1 MLFFGNA
8 VATEPLAKPLGFL
21 ATSSAVR
28 SDAPARACAGRASL
42 LSSDESSASAQAR
55 RRAGGSGGGGG
66 LGFAFAA
73 VEMLWVNILL
83 TLSISFANVSSRL
96 SSH

>member
-55 RRAGGSGGGGG
+55 RRAGGSGGGG

>member
-21 ATSSAVR
+21 ATFSAVR
-28 SDAPARACAGRASL
+28 SDTPARACAGRASFWLCFRDAL
-42 LSSDESSASAQAR
+42 LSSDEESTASAQAG
-55 RRAGGSGGGGG
+55 RRAGGSGGGG

-73 VEMLWVNILL
+73 VKI
-83 TLSISFANVSSRL
+83 
-96 SSH
+96 